1 MRQLS
6 PSLKARRCVRQTTK
20 ESYRERAS
28 PKEEEE
34 EEARR
39 CVRQTTKESYRDR
52 ASPKEEEEEEE
63 EARRCVR
70 QTTEE
75 SLRLSMCLVRYL
87 VRVSC
92 PSTRGRLLKRD

>member
-52 ASPKEEEEEEE
+52 ASPKEEEEEE
-63 EARRCVR
+63 ARRCVR